1 MVKPV
6 KASHER
12 TCFFLAL
19 MAFLTAGYTVYVTL
33 THGDG
38 VAFAAFVGGV
48 AAITGYFCG
57 KKK

>member
-1 MVKPV
+1 M

-19 MAFLTAGYTVYVTL
+19 MAFLTAGYIVYVTL
-33 THGDG
+33 TLGDG
-38 VAFAAFVGGV
+38 VAFAAFVGGI

-57 KKK
+57 TKK